1 MTSVQ
6 TDVLKLIRKM
16 EYGRAGKALMRNE
29 VARGTSSTLEALERL
44 FPDKSEELRELQE
57 NLEGEDLPEGVP
69 LDREIFMHL
78 IGADETGRVKQGSAA
93 DATGWRWEHLA
104 WIVTAGGADELYE
117 LCNKLWLGTIEMV
130 WVHAGRIVA
139 LRKPGDAPNQ
149 DDPDLVDRRKIRPIG
164 LVV

>member
-1 MTSVQ
+1 MSQSVGGLCDPEHAGG
-6 TDVLKLIRKM
+6 TVL
-16 EYGRAGKALMRNE
+16 EP
-29 VARGTSSTLEALERL
+29 GTRCSPA
-44 FPDKSEELRELQE
+44 PQELRELQA

-139 LRKPGDAPNQ
+139 LRKPTLRGRCV
-149 DDPDLVDRRKIRPIG
+149 LRC
-164 LVV
+164 